1 MFIVTWLF
9 DKLGY
14 MPKINME
21 VGVIHQAW
29 PFPAVS
35 EDFEPRPK
43 KRVKKTR
50 ELLAKAT
57 TAKAAAKKTT
67 RKPKAK

>member
-14 MPKINME
+14 IPKINME

-29 PFPAVS
+29 PFPVEETAV
-35 EDFEPRPK
+35 K
-43 KRVKKTR
+43 KPRVKKTR
-50 ELLAKAT
+50 ELLSKAT